1 MTAVKQVTGRKTM
14 RTNRL
19 APALLACA
27 AALVCVPAAL
37 AQEEPPLV
45 PETPAPKEAAP
56 LAPTA
61 PPPAPAPGTRLRPT
75 LDLAR
80 WREMTARERQTFVE
94 GAVMSLRYLTFQMRG
109 ALGPDDAVP
118 PDRLEAMGRFVREY
132 YPRFPA
138 EDYLQEMERIYLTAE
153 GQNLS
158 MTECFLMAFKRI
170 NGR

>member
-1 MTAVKQVTGRKTM
+1 M
-14 RTNRL
+14 RTTRL
-19 APALLACA
+19 APALLVCA
-27 AALVCVPAAL
+27 AVLVCAPAGR
-37 AQEEPPLV
+37 AQEEPPLI
-45 PETPAPKEAAP
+45 PAAPAPKEAP
-56 LAPTA
+56 PVESTA
-61 PPPAPAPGTRLRPT
+61 PPPAPAPGTRLRTT
-75 LDLAR
+75 LNLAR

-94 GAVMSLRYLTFQMRG
+94 GAVMGLRYITFQLRG

-118 PDRLEAMGRFVREY
+118 PERLDAMTRFVREY

-158 MTECFLMAFKRI
+158 MTECFLMAFRRM